1 MRTHFNKLKIKTKKK
16 ATVSDNVYR
25 IKGSNQGMFR
35 RINTLFKA
43 RKQVNV

>member
-1 MRTHFNKLKIKTKKK
+1 MRKNLDRKKIKKKRAVLK
-16 ATVSDNVYR
+16 DNVYSL
-25 IKGSNQGMFR
+25 KGSNQGMFR